1 MLLDELDYWKNRT
14 TTLQNLRRQ
23 ARSGVLRRND
33 PKSLTRAAQILEYWR
48 PLLYP
53 YLRKLNHASS
63 IAQYGG
69 FSVPKDYP
77 RGQHL
82 KALAQTIRDPEKLPL
97 IPPGMQK
104 KGGPKVDLS
113 LLVQTLLEIC
123 KGEIQAKSE
132 GLVAYPEETELRKGL
147 QPYIDAAQ
155 RTLLGLVSAL
165 VMAAFPEWFRGS
177 SESP

>member
-1 MLLDELDYWKNRT
+1 
-14 TTLQNLRRQ
+14 
-23 ARSGVLRRND
+23 
-33 PKSLTRAAQILEYWR
+33 
-48 PLLYP
+48 
-53 YLRKLNHASS
+53 
-63 IAQYGG
+63 
-69 FSVPKDYP
+69 
-77 RGQHL
+77 
-82 KALAQTIRDPEKLPL
+82 
-97 IPPGMQK
+97 MQK